1 MMTMIKPGLV
11 AAALLALAPTAQA
24 QTAQIG
30 NPAVTERIAAGRQ
43 VIEIDMAALTDPAP
57 RRAAT
62 RLASATTAAPAPAP
76 APALAPAPAT
86 AEPAATAN
94 GTPPRKRYAH
104 KVGLYEDAPLIALLG
119 WTN

>member
-1 MMTMIKPGLV
+1 MMMMIKPGLV

-30 NPAVTERIAAGRQ
+30 NPAVTERMAAGRQ

-62 RLASATTAAPAPAP
+62 RLASATTA

>member
-11 AAALLALAPTAQA
+11 AAALLALAPGAQA

-30 NPAVTERIAAGRQ
+30 NPAVTERVSAGRQ
-43 VIEIDMAALTDPAP
+43 VIELDMAALTDRASDPGP
-57 RRAAT
+57 RRAAAPA
-62 RLASATTAAPAPAP
+62 RLVSATTATA
-76 APALAPAPAT
+76 AT

-94 GTPPRKRYAH
+94 GAPPRKRYAH

>member
-30 NPAVTERIAAGRQ
+30 NPAMVTERVSAGRQ
-43 VIEIDMAALTDPAP
+43 VIEIDMVALTDPAP

-62 RLASATTAAPAPAP
+62 GLVSAAPANAAAAPAPGPGP
-76 APALAPAPAT
+76 AM

>member
-1 MMTMIKPGLV
+1 MMMMIKPGLV

-43 VIEIDMAALTDPAP
+43 VIEIDMAALTDSAP

-62 RLASATTAAPAPAP
+62 RLASATTA

>member
-11 AAALLALAPTAQA
+11 AAALLALAPTARA

-30 NPAVTERIAAGRQ
+30 NPAMVTERVSAGRQ

-62 RLASATTAAPAPAP
+62 RLASAAPANAAATPGPGPAM
-76 APALAPAPAT
+76 
-86 AEPAATAN
+86 AEAAATAN

>member
-1 MMTMIKPGLV
+1 MMMMIKPGLV

-62 RLASATTAAPAPAP
+62 RLVSAAPASAAAAPGPGPAM
-76 APALAPAPAT
+76 

>member
-1 MMTMIKPGLV
+1 MTMIKPGLV
-11 AAALLALAPTAQA
+11 AAALLALAPGAQA

-30 NPAVTERIAAGRQ
+30 NPAVTERVSAGRQ
-43 VIEIDMAALTDPAP
+43 VIELDMAALTDRAPDRAP

-62 RLASATTAAPAPAP
+62 RLASSTTSVPAA
-76 APALAPAPAT
+76 

-94 GTPPRKRYAH
+94 GSPPRKRYAH

>member
-30 NPAVTERIAAGRQ
+30 NPAMVTERVSAGRQ
-43 VIEIDMAALTDPAP
+43 VIEIDMVALTDPAP

-62 RLASATTAAPAPAP
+62 RLVSAAPASAAAAPGPGPAM
-76 APALAPAPAT
+76 

>member
-1 MMTMIKPGLV
+1 MMMMIKPGLV
-11 AAALLALAPTAQA
+11 AAALLAFAPTTQA

-62 RLASATTAAPAPAP
+62 RLASATTAAPA
-76 APALAPAPAT
+76 LAPAPAT